1 MNPYFSDADLVRR
14 AQAGHLQAFEVLV
27 ERHQLRI
34 YRVALRMLGNPAD
47 AQDVAQDAFLRA
59 WRALA
64 GFRGDSAFSTWLY
77 RIVTN
82 QCLKFLR
89 DRPRAAPLDELAE
102 APASRPEELVE
113 AGARRQALAD
123 AIAKLNPNQRAA
135 LVLREFEG
143 CTYEEVAAILGITVA
158 AVKGRLHRARLELL
172 EVMREWS

>member
-1 MNPYFSDADLVRR
+1 MNPSFSDADLVGR

-47 AQDVAQDAFLRA
+47 AQDAFLQA
-59 WRALA
+59 WRPPA

-89 DRPRAAPLDELAE
+89 DRPRAAPLHELAE
-102 APASRPEELVE
+102 APARRPEKLVE
-113 AGARRQALAD
+113 AGARRQAWPTPSPSSTPTSGRRWSCVSSKAVPTRRSLPSLA
-123 AIAKLNPNQRAA
+123 PPWPR
-135 LVLREFEG
+135 
-143 CTYEEVAAILGITVA
+143 
-158 AVKGRLHRARLELL
+158 
-172 EVMREWS
+172 